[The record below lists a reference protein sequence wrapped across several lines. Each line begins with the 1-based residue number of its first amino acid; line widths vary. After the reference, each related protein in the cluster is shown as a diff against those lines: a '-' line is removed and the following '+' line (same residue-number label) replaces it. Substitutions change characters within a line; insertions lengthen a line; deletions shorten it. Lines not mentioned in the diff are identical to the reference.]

1 MSYIV
6 FNGELTKRDT
16 ISIDIE
22 DRGYQFGDGIYEVVR
37 VYNGRLFT
45 WEEHVERLYA
55 SAEKIRMTVPYAKE
69 EMKAVMEKLIE
80 KNQLTDGTIYLQLTR
95 GIAPRN
101 HAFPGSDV
109 QAVLVAYTRVS
120 DRPVALMEK
129 GADALVVEDKRWL
142 HCDIKSLNL
151 LGNVLAHQEALDA
164 GCYEAI
170 LHRDGVVTEGSH
182 TNISIVINGTVYT
195 HPANNLILNGIS
207 RKVMLK
213 ACVSTATPYKE
224 EAFTVE
230 QLMKADEA
238 FITSTTLEITPIR
251 RINNQPIGIE
261 GEYKVIRQLQEAFRA
276 DIEAECG
283 PLQ

>member
-129 GADALVVEDKRWL
+129 GVDALVVEDKRWL

-182 TNISIVINGTVYT
+182 TNISIVMNGTVYT

-213 ACVSTATPYKE
+213 ACDSTATSYKE

-230 QLMKADEA
+230 QLLKADEA

-261 GEYKVIRQLQEAFRA
+261 GEYKVIRKLQEAFTA
-276 DIEAECG
+276 YIEAECG
-283 PLQ
+283 PLH

>member
-6 FNGELTKRDT
+6 FNGELSKRDT

-37 VYNGRLFT
+37 VYNGRLYT

-69 EMKAVMEKLIE
+69 EMKAVMERLIE
-80 KNQLTDGTIYLQLTR
+80 KNKLTDGTIYLQLTR

-109 QAVLVAYTRVS
+109 QAVLVAYTRLG

-129 GADALVVEDKRWL
+129 GVDALIVEDKRWL

-213 ACVSTATPYKE
+213 ACESTATPYKE

-251 RINNQPIGIE
+251 RINNQPVGIE
-261 GEYKVIRQLQEAFRA
+261 GEYKVIRQLQEAFRG

>member
-6 FNGELTKRDT
+6 FNGELSKRDT

-37 VYNGRLFT
+37 VYNGRLYT

-69 EMKAVMEKLIE
+69 EMKAVMERLIE
-80 KNQLTDGTIYLQLTR
+80 KNKLTDGTIYLQLTR

-109 QAVLVAYTRVS
+109 QAVLVAYTRLG
-120 DRPVALMEK
+120 DRPVALMDK
-129 GADALVVEDKRWL
+129 GVDALIVEDKRWL

-213 ACVSTATPYKE
+213 ACESTAIPYKE

-251 RINNQPIGIE
+251 RINNQPVGIE

>member
-1 MSYIV
+1 MSYIL
-6 FNGELTKRDT
+6 FNGELSKRET

-45 WEEHVERLYA
+45 WKEHIDRLYA
-55 SAEKIRMTVPYAKE
+55 SAEKIRMTIPYTKE
-69 EMKAVMEKLIE
+69 EMKDFMDKLIE
-80 KNQLTDGTIYLQLTR
+80 KNELTEGTIYLQLTR
-95 GIAPRN
+95 GVAPRN

-109 QAVLVAYTRVS
+109 QATFVAYTKVS
-120 DRPVALMEK
+120 ERPVQLMEK
-129 GADALVVEDKRWL
+129 GVDAHLVEDKRWL
-142 HCDIKSLNL
+142 YCDIKSLNL

-170 LHRDGVVTEGSH
+170 LLRDGVVTEGSH
-182 TNISIVINGTVYT
+182 TNVSIISNGVVYT

-207 RKVMLK
+207 RKVMMK
-213 ACVSTATPYKE
+213 ACKSKSISFKE
-224 EAFTVE
+224 EAFTVD

-238 FITSTTLEITPIR
+238 FITSTTLEITPICK
-251 RINNQPIGIE
+251 INGLPVGIE
-261 GEYKVIRQLQEAFRA
+261 GQYNVIRQLQDAFVA
-276 DIEAECG
+276 EIEAECG